1 MATSLEFI
9 KSVNTTKNV
18 SSLSLTDVFSSKYDH
33 YQVHLNVDDVDSEV
47 AIEFRMMN
55 SGGAV
60 ESSNYDHCHIF
71 MVSGSG
77 STSEGSYEGATK
89 WQYCM
94 YGEYNAGG
102 FVVMNVFNPAN
113 SAKWTMMEYR
123 TATHYYASSTAT
135 HLGRTGYGVL
145 RVAEAHTGIQVYAGS
160 AIITEAKLSVFGVK
174 G

>member
-145 RVAEAHTGIQVYAGS
+145 RVAEAHTGIQVYALS
-160 AIITEAKLSVFGVK
+160 SIITEAKFSVFGVK